1 MIGGILVRGEI
12 MSAYVKGLLQKE
24 LEKKFGAV
32 EDFLVVD
39 TKGVSGND
47 NNEMRGVL
55 KAKGIKVTIVKNA
68 MMTRALED
76 LGKSSAKSLFD
87 SGPCAVAYGGD
98 SIVDVAKELAEW
110 GKKLEVISIKG
121 AFVDGA
127 VLDSDSA
134 EALSKMP
141 NRIELQGAV
150 VMLANSPGSRV
161 AGGLLGPGGVI
172 AGCIKGLV
180 EKMEKEAA

>member
-1 MIGGILVRGEI
+1 
-12 MSAYVKGLLQKE
+12 MSTYVKGLLQKE
-24 LEKKFGAV
+24 LEKKFEAV

-39 TKGVSGND
+39 TKGVGGND

-55 KAKGIKVTIVKNA
+55 KAKGIRLTVVKNA
-68 MMTRALED
+68 LMSRALEG
-76 LGKSSAKSLFD
+76 LGKPSAKSLFEV
-87 SGPCAVAYGGD
+87 GPRAVAYGGD

-110 GKKLEVISIKG
+110 GRKLEVISIKG

-141 NRIELQGAV
+141 SRPELQGMV
-150 VMLANSPGSRV
+150 VMLANSPGSRI
-161 AGGLLGPGGVI
+161 AGAAFGPGGII

-180 EKMEKEAA
+180 EKLEKEAA

>member
-1 MIGGILVRGEI
+1 
-12 MSAYVKGLLQKE
+12 MSAYVKRLLQKE
-24 LEKKFGAV
+24 LEKKFEAV

-39 TKGVSGND
+39 TKGVGGTD

-55 KAKGIKVTIVKNA
+55 KAKGIRLAVVKNA
-68 MMTRALED
+68 MMSRALEG
-76 LGKSSAKSLFD
+76 LGKSSAKSLFEA
-87 SGPCAVAYGGD
+87 GPSVVAYGGD

-110 GKKLEVISIKG
+110 GRKLEVISIKG

-141 NRIELQGAV
+141 SRIELQGAV
-150 VMLANSPGSRV
+150 VMLANSPGSRI

-180 EKMEKEAA
+180 EKLEKEAA

>member
-1 MIGGILVRGEI
+1 
-12 MSAYVKGLLQKE
+12 MSTFVKGLLQKE
-24 LEKKFGAV
+24 LEKKFEAV

-39 TKGVSGND
+39 TKGVGGND
-47 NNEMRGVL
+47 NNEMRGAL
-55 KAKGIKVTIVKNA
+55 KAKGIRLTVVKNA
-68 MMTRALED
+68 LMSRALEG
-76 LGKSSAKSLFD
+76 LGRSSAKSLFEV
-87 SGPCAVAYGGD
+87 GPRAVAYGGD

-110 GKKLEVISIKG
+110 GRKLEVISIEG

-134 EALSKMP
+134 EALSKMS
-141 NRIELQGAV
+141 NRIELQGMV

-180 EKMEKEAA
+180 DKLEKEAA

>member
-1 MIGGILVRGEI
+1 
-12 MSAYVKGLLQKE
+12 MSTYVKGLLQKE
-24 LEKKFGAV
+24 LEKKFEAV

-39 TKGVSGND
+39 TKGVGGND

-55 KAKGIKVTIVKNA
+55 KAKGIRLAIVKNA
-68 MMTRALED
+68 MMTRALEG
-76 LGKSSAKSLFD
+76 LGKSSAKSLFEA
-87 SGPCAVAYGGD
+87 GPSAIAYGGD
-98 SIVDVAKELAEW
+98 SIVDVAKAIAEW

-134 EALSKMP
+134 SALSKMP
-141 NRIELQGAV
+141 SRIELQGAV
-150 VMLANSPGSRV
+150 VMLANSPGSRI

-172 AGCIKGLV
+172 AGCVKGLV
-180 EKMEKEAA
+180 EKLEKEAA